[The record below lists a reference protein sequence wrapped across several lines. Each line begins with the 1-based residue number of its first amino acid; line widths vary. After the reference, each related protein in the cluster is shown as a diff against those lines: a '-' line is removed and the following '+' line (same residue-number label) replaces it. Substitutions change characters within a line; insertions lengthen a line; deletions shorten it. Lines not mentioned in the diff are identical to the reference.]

1 MNDSRR
7 AFTARAPFGHPPWPR
22 EHGAWA
28 MLIVPLASGIALG
41 GPRPRH
47 LVLVLAL
54 LLGYLALAALRERL
68 RRAPAAGSGTPRA
81 PREFELQRRLTRWA
95 ALYGTGAAA
104 CGGLLLYATPALG
117 PLALVGGAVAM
128 LQLAL
133 VRRGLDRSLPGGVLA
148 IAALALGA
156 PAACVVARGRLDAA
170 AWWSW
175 CWSSCFFTGSLLF
188 VRSLLRGRADA
199 RLATWSC
206 AYHLALTA
214 VASVLGQP
222 LVALAFGLATARTVV
237 LWRRRLRPAVIGAVE
252 AGGALTF
259 ALLVV
264 LALR

>member
-1 MNDSRR
+1 MNDNRHACTTR
-7 AFTARAPFGHPPWPR
+7 ARFGRPPWPR

-28 MLIVPLASGIALG
+28 MLIVPLAGGIALG

-47 LVLVLAL
+47 LLLVLAL
-54 LLGYLALAALRERL
+54 LLGYLALAAVRERL

-81 PREFELQRRLTRWA
+81 PRDLERQRRLTRWA
-95 ALYGTGAAA
+95 ALYGASAAA
-104 CGGLLLYATPALG
+104 CGGLLLYGTPALG
-117 PLALVGGAVAM
+117 PLALGGAAAAM
-128 LQLAL
+128 LLLAL
-133 VRRGLDRSLPGGVLA
+133 VRRGLDRSLPSGVLT
-148 IAALALGA
+148 IATLALAA
-156 PAACVVARGRLDAA
+156 PAACLVARGHLDAA

-199 RLATWSC
+199 RLAAWSC
-206 AYHLALTA
+206 AYHLVLTA
-214 VASVLGQP
+214 VAGALGQP

-237 LWRRRLRPAVIGAVE
+237 LWRRRLRPALIGAVE
-252 AGGALTF
+252 AGSALTF